1 MLKCNKIYA
10 KTWTTRSN
18 EKINFYF
25 TILSDRLKF
34 AHKIQKCLMSNCVFF
49 MQLNIYIYIFSQ
61 KCWKLT
67 EIIVL
72 KQVTSTGYNLV
83 SKYII
88 IEKVVYS
95 KWNTT
100 SWNPWFSK
108 FFVFSRIRDS
118 KHTDTD
124 RKKWIFCM
132 WIFNQNKNSFKSNM
146 YLKIVY
152 ICISLMKNW

>member
-18 EKINFYF
+18 EKIKFYF

-34 AHKIQKCLMSNCVFF
+34 AHKIQKCLMSHCTFF
-49 MQLNIYIYIFSQ
+49 MQLNIYIFFFQ

-72 KQVTSTGYNLV
+72 KQVTSTGYNFV

-100 SWNPWFSK
+100 SWNPLFSK
-108 FFVFSRIRDS
+108 FFVISRIRDS

-152 ICISLMKNW
+152 LCISLMKNC

>member
-1 MLKCNKIYA
+1 MNNKIKWKNKFLFYNFERPFKVCPQNPEVLDEQLCFFYA
-10 KTWTTRSN
+10 I
-18 EKINFYF
+18 EY
-25 TILSDRLKF
+25 
-34 AHKIQKCLMSNCVFF
+34 
-49 MQLNIYIYIFSQ
+49 IYIYIFSQ